1 MKSSKALLLALLVAA
16 PFASALDAQTCTVSR
31 EQVIADLAAG
41 ATEQEVADRYVGCVA
56 EASDEIASGQALV
69 VGNAA
74 LPAPIPVFA
83 SETVS
88 NPGNSSTAYEAIK
101 SCGYHPQREEAACTI
116 EIRQRFGFGGVP
128 AIGTGTHEWL
138 LFCVDFGG
146 GYVPIHTSALHVHDE
161 PFGVQPRWSQAAIIQ
176 ANPRLHSLAN
186 NGQTIARGRVILSWL
201 ANPNNNCNFVPI
213 WGNRSD
219 FRFKIDP

>member
-1 MKSSKALLLALLVAA
+1 MRNRIALILAVLALA
-16 PFASALDAQTCTVSR
+16 PFFSVQDAQACTISR
-31 EQVIADLAAG
+31 EQIVAELEGGASEEEIAKRYEGCLPADEEAAIGQAVLMGSSAVLAA
-41 ATEQEVADRYVGCVA
+41 
-56 EASDEIASGQALV
+56 V
-69 VGNAA
+69 VE
-74 LPAPIPVFA
+74 
-83 SETVS
+83 SEKV
-88 NPGNSSTAYEAIK
+88 NNQGSSTGYEAIK

-116 EIRQRFGFGGVP
+116 EIRQRFGYGGVP

-176 ANPRLHSLAN
+176 ANPRLHALAN

-201 ANPNNNCNFVPI
+201 FNPNNNCNYIPI

>member
-1 MKSSKALLLALLVAA
+1 MRNRIALSLAILALA
-16 PFASALDAQTCTVSR
+16 PFTTLNAQTCTVTRS
-31 EQVIADLAAG
+31 QALADLAAG
-41 ATEQEVADRYVGCVA
+41 MTEAEIGARYAGCVA
-56 EASDEIASGQALV
+56 NDSAAQVLLRSVGPTNLVAAPQALV
-69 VGNAA
+69 V
-74 LPAPIPVFA
+74 A
-83 SETVS
+83 SETIS

-116 EIRQRFGFGGVP
+116 EIRQRFGYGGVP

-138 LFCVDFGG
+138 LFCVNFGG

-161 PFGVQPRWSQAAIIQ
+161 PFGVDPRWSQAGVVQ
-176 ANPRLHSLAN
+176 ANPQLHALAN
-186 NGQTIARGRVILSWL
+186 NGQTVGRARIILSWL
-201 ANPNNNCNFVPI
+201 VNPNNNCNFVPV